1 MTMKTRT
8 YTELIQLPDFES
20 RLNYCKTY
28 GKVGKETFGYDRYL
42 NQLLYRMPEWKKVRR
57 DVIIRDRSCDLAHP
71 DHEIHPHGHKY
82 KILVHHLN
90 PITKEDILNRADCVL
105 DPNNLVTVSYD
116 THQIIHYGYAEQTRP
131 TVVERKPYDTC
142 PWRT

>member
-1 MTMKTRT
+1 MKKRT

-28 GKVGKETFGYDRYL
+28 SSVGKETFGYDRYL
-42 NQLLYRMPEWKKVRR
+42 NQLLYKLPEWKKVRR
-57 DVIIRDRSCDLAHP
+57 DVIIRDKACDLAHP
-71 DHEIHPHGHKY
+71 DYEIHPSGRKY

-90 PITKEDILNRADCVL
+90 PITKDDILNRADCVL

-116 THQIIHYGYAEQTRP
+116 THQIIHYGYAEQTR
-131 TVVERKPYDTC
+131 TTLIERKPYDTC